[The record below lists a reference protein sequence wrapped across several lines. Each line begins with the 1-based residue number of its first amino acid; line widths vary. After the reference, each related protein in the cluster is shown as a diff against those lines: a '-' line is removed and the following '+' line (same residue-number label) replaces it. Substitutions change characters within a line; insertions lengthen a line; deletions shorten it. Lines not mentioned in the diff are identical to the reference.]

1 MKRLAFCAVAAAGL
15 LGPIDAGA
23 GPYWM
28 QGIRTTPVSVC
39 FVGDALTSRP
49 ARVAQI
55 LDGINDYTL
64 AADVRF
70 TSLGTCPASVPQGG
84 KDCFGGDV
92 RAVIASTSAYTVSP
106 AVTNFPGRVHNGSAK
121 VRVLTPAATNNGLTG
136 SLAAITLMLTTMDED
151 LIFASGFE

>member
-1 MKRLAFCAVAAAGL
+1 MKPLAFCAVAAAGL

-23 GPYWM
+23 SLCWM
-28 QGIRTTPVSVC
+28 QGIRTTPVPVC

-55 LDGINDYTL
+55 LGDINGYTL
-64 AADVRF
+64 AAGVRF
-70 TSLGTCPASVPQGG
+70 TYLGTCPASAPQGG

-92 RAVIASTSAYTVSP
+92 RAVIRSTSAYTVSLAGTDLP
-106 AVTNFPGRVHNGSAK
+106 RRVHNGSAK
-121 VRVLTPAATNNGLTG
+121 VRVLTPTAMDNGLTG
-136 SLAAITLMLTTMDED
+136 SLAAITVMLTTVDED

>member
-1 MKRLAFCAVAAAGL
+1 MKPLAFFAVAVAGL

-23 GPYWM
+23 SLHWM
-28 QGIRTTPVSVC
+28 QGIRTTTPVSVC

-55 LDGINDYTL
+55 LDDISDYTL

-70 TSLGTCPASVPQGG
+70 TYLGTCPASVPQGG

-92 RAVIASTSAYTVSP
+92 RAAIPSTIAYTVSP
-106 AVTNFPGRVHNGSAK
+106 AVADFPGRVHNGSTKA
-121 VRVLTPAATNNGLTG
+121 RVLTPAPMNGLTG
-136 SLAAITLMLTTMDED
+136 SLAAITVMLTMDED

>member
-1 MKRLAFCAVAAAGL
+1 MKPLAFCAVAAAGL

-23 GPYWM
+23 SLYWM

-49 ARVAQI
+49 ARAAQI
-55 LDGINDYTL
+55 LADVNVCTL

-70 TSLGTCPASVPQGG
+70 SYLGTCPASVPQGG

-92 RAVIASTSAYTVSP
+92 RAVIPSTSAYTVSL
-106 AVTNFPGRVHNGSAK
+106 AGTDFPGRVHKGSAK
-121 VRVLTPAATNNGLTG
+121 VRVLTPTAMDNGLTG
-136 SLAAITLMLTTMDED
+136 SLAAITAMLTMDED